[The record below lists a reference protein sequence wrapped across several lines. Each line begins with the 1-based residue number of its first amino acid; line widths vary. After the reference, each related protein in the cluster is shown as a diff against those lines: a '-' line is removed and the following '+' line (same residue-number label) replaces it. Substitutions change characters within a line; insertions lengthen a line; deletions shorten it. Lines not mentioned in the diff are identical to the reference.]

1 MSNYSLP
8 VIPTIEPSASASDPG
23 TFLERLHGWVVTVD
37 HKRLGILYILYSTFF
52 LLIAGAEALL
62 IRLQLAYPHNHVL
75 SAQVYNRFFTMHG
88 TTMVFLVGMPFLFGF
103 ANYIVPLQIGA
114 RDMAFPRLNAF
125 SFWLTAFGG
134 LLLYYSFLGG
144 AGLYGM
150 GNAPDVGW
158 FAYAPLT
165 ARSFSPGHATD
176 YWALALIVSGF
187 GTLGTAVNIVA
198 TVISMRCKGMTLMR
212 MPLFTWLLLVV
223 SMLTLVTIT
232 PLTAAQFM
240 LLIDRYLGGHFFD
253 TQAGGS
259 SLIWIHFFWIF
270 GHPEVY
276 VLVLPAFA
284 IANEIIPVFCRKAIF
299 GYPAMVAASVAIMFV
314 SLGVWA
320 HHMFTVGMTSASN
333 AFFTLSTMLVG
344 VPTGIKIFNWIAT
357 LWGGRIRFTTPMLF
371 CIGFLFQFLI
381 AGLTGIM
388 LSVSP
393 WDWQLHN
400 SYFVIAHFHYVLVGA
415 VVFCIF
421 AAIYYWYPKA
431 TGRLMDETLGK
442 WHFWLF
448 VIGFH
453 ITFDTMHFL
462 GLLGMPRSIYTYQP
476 DRGWNFLNLVVSIGG
491 LIQGIAVLIFAYN
504 FIVSYWRGKVAG
516 DDPWD
521 AWTLEWATS
530 SPPPAYNFDEL
541 PEVHSRR
548 PLWDA
553 KHPDDPDWEYES

>member
-1 MSNYSLP
+1 MSEYLLP
-8 VIPTIEPSASASDPG
+8 VHEAVNQTIYETPRG
-23 TFLERLHGWVVTVD
+23 TFLESLHGWVVTVD

-52 LLIAGAEALL
+52 LLVAGAEALL
-62 IRLQLAYPHNHVL
+62 IRLQLAYPHSHVL

-88 TTMVFLVGMPFLFGF
+88 TTMVFLVGMPFVFGF

-125 SFWLTAFGG
+125 TFWLTAFGG

-144 AGLYGM
+144 GGLYGV
-150 GNAPDVGW
+150 GNAPDVSW
-158 FAYAPLT
+158 WAYAPLT
-165 ARSFSPGHATD
+165 ERSFSPGHATD

-187 GTLGTAVNIVA
+187 GTLGTAVNIIA
-198 TVISMRCKGMTLMR
+198 TIISMRCPGMTLMR

-232 PLTAAQFM
+232 PLTAAQLM

-259 SLIWIHFFWIF
+259 AQVWMHFFWIF

-284 IANEIIPVFCRKAIF
+284 IANEVIPVFCRKAIF
-299 GYPAMVAASVAIMFV
+299 GYPAMVAASVGIMFV
-314 SLGVWA
+314 SYSVWA
-320 HHMFTVGMTSASN
+320 HHMFTVGMTSVSN

-371 CIGFLFQFLI
+371 CIAFLFQFVI

-388 LSVSP
+388 QSVAP

-415 VVFCIF
+415 IVFCIF
-421 AAIYYWYPKA
+421 AGIYFWYPKA
-431 TGRLMDETLGK
+431 TGKLMNETLGK

-476 DRGWNFLNLVVSIGG
+476 DRGWNLLNLVVSIGG

-504 FIVSYWRGKVAG
+504 FIRSYWRGEVAG

-521 AWTLEWATS
+521 AWTLEWTTS
-530 SPPPAYNFDEL
+530 SPPPVYNFEEI

-548 PLWDA
+548 PLWDL
-553 KHPDDPDWEYES
+553 KHPDDPDWEYEA